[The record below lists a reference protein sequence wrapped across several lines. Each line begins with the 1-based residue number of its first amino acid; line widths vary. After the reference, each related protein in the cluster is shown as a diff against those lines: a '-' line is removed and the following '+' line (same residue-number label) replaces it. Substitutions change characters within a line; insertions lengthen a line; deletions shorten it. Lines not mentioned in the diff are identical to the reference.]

1 MNDGTT
7 YVRDGYEDGA
17 MRIIEK
23 RGGKPVH
30 VWRGY
35 FNGGNH
41 VNMRPA
47 HPWNGVWDGR
57 ERRQMILSVFEI
69 KRAD

>member
-1 MNDGTT
+1 MPEAVR
-7 YVRDGYEDGA
+7 YVREGYEDGA
-17 MRIIEK
+17 IRIVEY
-23 RGGKPVH
+23 RGEKPVH

-47 HPWNGVWDGR
+47 HPWQGVWDGR
-57 ERRQMILSVFEI
+57 DRKPCLMSVFEI
-69 KRAD
+69 KRGD